1 MIEDAK
7 VDGKSVLYSLNA
19 PRKTCNNGKPGCKV
33 VRNLL
38 LACFTEWRFCVMCQ
52 AVVFLVVVLL
62 RLARIRCRLFPATHA
77 QALDPGTINLVTGL
91 SDA

>member
-38 LACFTEWRFCVMCQ
+38 LACFTRRV
-52 AVVFLVVVLL
+52 AVLCHVLGG
-62 RLARIRCRLFPATHA
+62 CHV
-77 QALDPGTINLVTGL
+77 PGCCPVDID
-91 SDA
+91 SDWPWDTPCHSCTSFGTWHSQLGDWVI